1 MENMVRRS
9 WKGTPSPVLR
19 AISAVYGMVV
29 DVRHAAWTV
38 GFAKPVRAPVPI
50 ISVGGLTIGGS
61 GKTPITVALARHLAD
76 SGSRVAVLTAGLAD
90 ETALHATTNPDI
102 PVLSGR
108 DKGQLASL
116 AAQQGATVVLVDS
129 GFQHRRLERD
139 LEIVTISADYRGTQL
154 RLPAGPFRDRW
165 AELWRTD
172 VVIVV
177 RRHAPVEAVAH
188 LTTAL
193 SHSFPGVHIANAWIV
208 PTSLSPV
215 SEAAHDIDVPA
226 PDLAVTGV
234 MWPGAVFV
242 AVTRLGLA
250 PEHCLALPDHAVL
263 DQRTVARIV
272 DLAGSGGVVCTGKD
286 VGKLVAALPLSVPV
300 WQIVEH
306 LEWGQGG
313 DALLRAVT
321 HVAGMGTDR
330 RVTAQ

>member
-9 WKGTPSPVLR
+9 WKGTPSPLLR

-29 DVRHAAWTV
+29 DVRNAAWTV

-50 ISVGGLTIGGS
+50 ISVGGLMIGGS

-90 ETALHATTNPDI
+90 ETAVHGTRNPDI

-108 DKGQLASL
+108 DKGQLANL
-116 AAQQGATVVLVDS
+116 AAQQGATVALVDS

-139 LEIVTISADYRGTQL
+139 LEIVAISADYSGNQF

-165 AELWRTD
+165 AELRRAD
-172 VVIVV
+172 AVIVV

-188 LTTAL
+188 LATAL
-193 SHSFPGVHIANAWIV
+193 SHSFPGIHIAHAWIV
-208 PTSLSPV
+208 PASLSPV
-215 SEAAHDIDVPA
+215 SEAAHDVDMPS

-242 AVTRLGLA
+242 AVTQLGLA
-250 PEHCLALPDHAVL
+250 PEHCLALPDHAIL
-263 DQRTVARIV
+263 DQQTVARIV

-286 VGKLVAALPLSVPV
+286 VVKLVAALPVSVPV
-300 WQIVEH
+300 WQIVDH

-313 DALLRAVT
+313 DELLRAVT

-330 RVTAQ
+330 RAAAR

>member
-1 MENMVRRS
+1 MVRRS
-9 WKGTPSPVLR
+9 WKGTPSPLLR

-29 DVRHAAWTV
+29 DVRNAAWTV

-50 ISVGGLTIGGS
+50 ISVGGLMIGGS

-90 ETALHATTNPDI
+90 ETALHGTRNPDI

-108 DKGQLASL
+108 DKGQLANL
-116 AAQQGATVVLVDS
+116 AAQQGATVALVDS

-139 LEIVTISADYRGTQL
+139 LEIVAISADYSGNQF

-165 AELWRTD
+165 AELRRAD
-172 VVIVV
+172 AVIVV

-188 LTTAL
+188 LATAL
-193 SHSFPGVHIANAWIV
+193 SHSFPGIHIAHAWIV
-208 PTSLSPV
+208 PASLSPV
-215 SEAAHDIDVPA
+215 SEAAHDVDMPS

-242 AVTRLGLA
+242 AVTQLGLA
-250 PEHCLALPDHAVL
+250 PEHCLALPDHAIL
-263 DQRTVARIV
+263 DQQTVARIV

-286 VGKLVAALPLSVPV
+286 VVKLVAALPVSVPV
-300 WQIVEH
+300 WQIVDH

-313 DALLRAVT
+313 DELLRAVT
-321 HVAGMGTDR
+321 HVAGMGTDPR
-330 RVTAQ
+330 AAAR

>member
-9 WKGTPSPVLR
+9 WKGTPSPLLR
-19 AISAVYGMVV
+19 AISAVYGMVA
-29 DVRHAAWTV
+29 DVRNAAWTV

-50 ISVGGLTIGGS
+50 ISVGGLMIGGS

-90 ETALHATTNPDI
+90 ETALHGTRNPDI

-108 DKGQLASL
+108 DKGQLANL
-116 AAQQGATVVLVDS
+116 AAQQGATVALVDS

-139 LEIVTISADYRGTQL
+139 LEIVAISADYSGNQF

-165 AELWRTD
+165 AELRRAD
-172 VVIVV
+172 AVIVV

-188 LTTAL
+188 LATAL
-193 SHSFPGVHIANAWIV
+193 SHSFPGIHIANAWIV
-208 PTSLSPV
+208 PASLSPV
-215 SEAAHDIDVPA
+215 SEAAHDVDMPS

-234 MWPGAVFV
+234 MWPEAVFV
-242 AVTRLGLA
+242 AVTQLGLA
-250 PEHCLALPDHAVL
+250 PEHCLALPDHAIL
-263 DQRTVARIV
+263 DQPTVARIV

-286 VGKLVAALPLSVPV
+286 VVKLVAALPVSVPV
-300 WQIVEH
+300 WQIVDH

-313 DALLRAVT
+313 DELLRAVT

-330 RVTAQ
+330 RAAAR

>member
-1 MENMVRRS
+1 MVRRS
-9 WKGTPSPVLR
+9 WKGTPSPLLR
-19 AISAVYGMVV
+19 AISAVYGMVA
-29 DVRHAAWTV
+29 DVRNAAWTV

-50 ISVGGLTIGGS
+50 ISVGGLMIGGS

-90 ETALHATTNPDI
+90 ETAVHGTRNPDI

-108 DKGQLASL
+108 DKGQLANL
-116 AAQQGATVVLVDS
+116 AAQQGATVALVDS

-139 LEIVTISADYRGTQL
+139 LEIVAISADYSGNQF

-165 AELWRTD
+165 AELRRAD
-172 VVIVV
+172 AVIVV

-188 LTTAL
+188 LATAL
-193 SHSFPGVHIANAWIV
+193 SHSFPGIHIAHAWIV
-208 PTSLSPV
+208 PASLSPV
-215 SEAAHDIDVPA
+215 SEAAHDVDMPS

-234 MWPGAVFV
+234 MWPEAVFV
-242 AVTRLGLA
+242 AVTQLGLA
-250 PEHCLALPDHAVL
+250 PEHCLALPDHAIL
-263 DQRTVARIV
+263 DQQTVARIV

-286 VGKLVAALPLSVPV
+286 VVKLVAALPVSVPV
-300 WQIVEH
+300 WQIVDH

-313 DALLRAVT
+313 DELLRAVT

-330 RVTAQ
+330 RAAA

>member
-9 WKGTPSPVLR
+9 WKGTPSPLLR

-29 DVRHAAWTV
+29 DVRNAAWTV

-50 ISVGGLTIGGS
+50 ISVGGLMIGGS

-90 ETALHATTNPDI
+90 ETAVHGTRNPDI

-108 DKGQLASL
+108 DKGQLANL
-116 AAQQGATVVLVDS
+116 AAQQGATVALVDS

-139 LEIVTISADYRGTQL
+139 LEIVAISADYSGNQF

-165 AELWRTD
+165 AELWRAD
-172 VVIVV
+172 AVIVV

-188 LTTAL
+188 LATAL
-193 SHSFPGVHIANAWIV
+193 SHSFPGIHIAHAWIV
-208 PTSLSPV
+208 PASLSPV
-215 SEAAHDIDVPA
+215 SEAAHDVDMPS

-242 AVTRLGLA
+242 AVTQLGLA
-250 PEHCLALPDHAVL
+250 PEHCLALPDHAIL
-263 DQRTVARIV
+263 DQPTVARIV

-286 VGKLVAALPLSVPV
+286 VVKLVAALPVSVPV
-300 WQIVEH
+300 WQIVDH

-313 DALLRAVT
+313 DELLRAVT
-321 HVAGMGTDR
+321 HVAGMGTDPR
-330 RVTAQ
+330 AAAR